1 MSGAMDLRGQD
12 HVPDSGE
19 AAPPLDSPPLAAVL
33 ARAIVDARSADFPAA
48 VREKARACLLDF
60 LGCAFDSRGLPWSR
74 QAASLAEGR
83 GPCTIIASPEG
94 ASHGASPGDAAFANA
109 VAGHGLVREDMHVGA
124 VAHLGVVVLPALL
137 ALAEQRDRTLTSVLD
152 AAVVGYE
159 VGAKLGRAIVTPEF
173 SRFFRPTGF
182 VGPAAAAAASAVLLG
197 LDEARIQSALSL
209 AANMASGLNQWP
221 HSGADDMF
229 FHPGIA
235 ARNGQTA
242 ARLAE
247 LGAEGSEGALD
258 GEAGLL
264 TAMRSD
270 RKVPPVRLFEGAP
283 EILSVFFKPV
293 PVCNFAQTP
302 ALAAIELAAGGRIDP
317 QAIRSIRVRVSR
329 AAKVYPGC
337 DHAGPFARILQAKMS
352 IQYAVASALLEGRVD
367 EASYAD
373 LDDPARRAL
382 AEKIAVEADDAYT
395 AAFPRQQ
402 SAAVEIRTQ
411 DGVSLSCALADV
423 VAADPA
429 GVRARF
435 RRAAGAAVGTDA
447 AQRIEALVDDPSG
460 EIGVASLM
468 ALTRRG

>member
-1 MSGAMDLRGQD
+1 MSDAMELHGQD
-12 HVPDSGE
+12 RVPDSDKV
-19 AAPPLDSPPLAAVL
+19 PPPLAAAL
-33 ARAIVDARSADFPAA
+33 ARAIVDARSTDFPAA
-48 VREKARACLLDF
+48 VQEKARACLLDF
-60 LGCAFDSRGLPWSR
+60 LGCAFDSHALPWSR
-74 QAASLAEGR
+74 QAASLAEGK

-94 ASHGASPGDAAFANA
+94 VSPGDAAFANA

-137 ALAEQRDRTLTSVLD
+137 ALAERRERTLAAVLD
-152 AAVVGYE
+152 AAVIGYE

-182 VGPAAAAAASAVLLG
+182 VGPAAAAAACAVLLG
-197 LDEARIQSALSL
+197 LDETGIESALSL
-209 AANMASGLNQWP
+209 AANMASGLNEWP

-229 FHPGIA
+229 FHPGVA
-235 ARNGQTA
+235 TRNGLTA

-247 LGAEGSEGALD
+247 RGARGSAGALD
-258 GEAGLL
+258 GRAGLL
-264 TAMRSD
+264 TAMRPD
-270 RKVPPVRLFEGAP
+270 RKVPPVRLFDGAS

-302 ALAAIELAAGGRIDP
+302 ALAAMELAAERRIDP

-352 IQYAVASALLEGRVD
+352 IQYAVASALLDGRVD

-373 LDDPARRAL
+373 LGDPARRAL

-395 AAFPRQQ
+395 AVFPQQQ
-402 SAAVEIRTQ
+402 SAAVEIRMQ
-411 DGVSLSCALADV
+411 DGLSLSHALADV
-423 VAADPA
+423 VAADQA
-429 GVRARF
+429 AVRARF
-435 RRAAGAAVGTDA
+435 RRAAGATVGADA
-447 AQRIEALVDDPSG
+447 AQRIEALIDDPSG

-468 ALTRRG
+468 ALTRRGEAA